1 MNAADIKEHMEIVG
15 SDGQLIGRLHRVE
28 GRSIKLTKDSPGA
41 KGEHLFIPLDW
52 VESVGRQVRLGKASA
67 DVREG
72 WQAHPFREGEVVP
85 EEAG

>member
-1 MNAADIKEHMEIVG
+1 MNAADIKEHMEVVG
-15 SDGQLIGRLHRVE
+15 SDGQKVGRVDRVE

-41 KGEHLFIPLDW
+41 KGDHLFIPLDW
-52 VESVGRQVRLGKASA
+52 VERVDQQVHLNKASA

-85 EEAG
+85 DEAS